1 MKYIPQGPR
10 DREALL
16 KVVGLSS
23 EDELFKFI
31 PPHLKVKGALPYP
44 KAQSEIEI
52 RKTFQDFCALSPQPK
67 MSFAGAGIYH
77 HDVPSIVPFLQG
89 RSEFATSY
97 TPYQPEISQGTLQAI
112 FEFQT
117 LVCQLTECELSNASL
132 YDGATSLA
140 EAALMALRVK
150 KKAEGKI
157 LISQG
162 LHPFYVGVLRTYLQN
177 FSDRIEIVPL
187 KGDQTD
193 LDLLAAGIKSGA
205 DLVITQSPNIF
216 GVIENYEAVGSLIQ
230 GSETL
235 WATATPEPLAWGVL
249 RGPGAFG
256 AHFVTAEGA
265 SFGAA
270 PYLAGASYG
279 LFATKS
285 EYIRNLPGRL
295 VGETVDEVG
304 RRSYTLTFATREQ
317 FIRRDKATS
326 NICTNQNL
334 NMLAGLIHMTT
345 LGKQGFSLLAQRN
358 LSLAEYAK
366 STISSASGS
375 FKISKS
381 ATFNEFCVE
390 LPCDA
395 GKFVRQAAA
404 EGFVCGVDMGRF
416 DKAWSNRLLVCT
428 TELNTKQQIDELA
441 AFLRRSA

>member
-1 MKYIPQGPR
+1 MKYIPQGPQ
-10 DREALL
+10 DRQALL
-16 KVVGLSS
+16 KVAGLAS

-31 PPHLKVKGALPYP
+31 PAHLRVKGALPYP

-52 RKTFQDFCALSPQPK
+52 RQTFQNFCALSPKPR

-162 LHPFYVGVLRTYLQN
+162 LHPFYIGVLKTYLQN
-177 FSDRIEIVPL
+177 FWSRVELVPL
-187 KGDQTD
+187 QGDQTN
-193 LDLLAAGIKSGA
+193 LDQLATKVKAGA

-216 GVIENYEAVGSLIQ
+216 GVVENYEAIGNVIHGSD
-230 GSETL
+230 TL

-249 RGPGAFG
+249 RGPGAYG

-265 SFGAA
+265 SFGAG

-279 LFATKS
+279 LFATKN

-295 VGETVDEVG
+295 VGETVDELG
-304 RRSYTLTFATREQ
+304 RRSFTLTFATREQ

-334 NMLAGLIHMTT
+334 NMLAGLIHLTT
-345 LGKQGFSLLAQRN
+345 LGKQGFAALAQRN

-366 STISSASGS
+366 SAIRAASGS
-375 FKISKS
+375 FKISRS
-381 ATFNEFCVE
+381 PTFNEFCVE
-390 LPCDA
+390 LPSA
-395 GKFVRQAAA
+395 ASQAVKKAAA
-404 EGFVCGVDMGRF
+404 EGFVCGVDLGRF
-416 DKAWSNRLLVCT
+416 DKAWGNRLLVCT
-428 TELNTKQQIDELA
+428 TELVSKQQIDELA
-441 AFLRRSA
+441 EFLRRSA

>member
-23 EDELFKFI
+23 EEELFQFI
-31 PPHLKVKGALPYP
+31 PSHLRVKGALAYP

-52 RKTFQDFCALSPQPK
+52 RQTFKDLSALSPQPK

-89 RSEFATSY
+89 RSEFATAY

-150 KKAEGKI
+150 KKGGGKI
-157 LISQG
+157 LISKG
-162 LHPFYVGVLRTYLQN
+162 LHPFYIGTLKTYLQN
-177 FSDRIEIVPL
+177 FADRIEFVPL

-193 LDLLAAGIKSGA
+193 LDHLAAGVKAGA
-205 DLVITQSPNIF
+205 DLVITQSPNF
-216 GVIENYEAVGSLIQ
+216 LGVIENYEAIGNLVQ
-230 GSETL
+230 GSECL
-235 WATATPEPLAWGVL
+235 WATATSEPLAWGVL

-279 LFATKS
+279 LFATKN
-285 EYIRNLPGRL
+285 EYLRNLPGRL
-295 VGETVDEVG
+295 VGETVDELG
-304 RRSYTLTFATREQ
+304 RRAYTLTFATREQ

-334 NMLAGLIHMTT
+334 NMLAGLIHMVT
-345 LGKQGFSLLAQRN
+345 LGKQGFAALAQRN

-366 STISSASGS
+366 AAIRAGSPSLKISSSP
-375 FKISKS
+375 
-381 ATFNEFCVE
+381 TFNEFCVD
-390 LPCDA
+390 LPSSA
-395 GKFVRQAAA
+395 SALVSKAAA
-404 EGFVCGVDMGRF
+404 LGFVCGVDLGRF
-416 DKAWSNRLLVCT
+416 DSAWSNKLLICT
-428 TELNTKQQIDELA
+428 TELNSRKQIDELVE
-441 AFLRRSA
+441 FLRRTA